1 MSSSRPFRQDTRV
14 NTYTL
19 TSVAAVF
26 AITCALMHPFSAH
39 ADNPST
45 QIRQQV
51 TEAIK
56 QHFTDK
62 VPDSRTE
69 VQLNPI
75 NQQLNLP
82 PCGHPLSVNL
92 PFHSGARITAKV
104 SCSQPRWSLF
114 VTGQVQVFKPVVM
127 AASPIIKGSRIR
139 ADRLQ
144 VREQDISALRGGY
157 FQRQQD
163 VSGHLARISIST
175 NTIITPRML
184 TQANAVSRG
193 DPVIIEARRGTVL
206 IRTEGTAQENGRI
219 GETIDVTNSRSGNKV
234 RAQVTAP
241 GRVQVP

>member
-1 MSSSRPFRQDTRV
+1 M
-14 NTYTL
+14 NTHTL

-26 AITCALMHPFSAH
+26 AITCALMHPFSAR

-56 QHFTDK
+56 QHFGDK

-75 NQQLNLP
+75 NRQLDFP
-82 PCGHPLSVNL
+82 PCGHPLQVDL
-92 PFHSGARITAKV
+92 PFHSGTRITAKA
-104 SCSQPRWSLF
+104 SCRQPRWSLF

-127 AASPIIKGSRIR
+127 AASPIVKGSRIR
-139 ADRLQ
+139 ADMLQ
-144 VREQDISALRGGY
+144 LREQDISTLRGDY

-163 VSGHLARISIST
+163 VSGRLARISISADA
-175 NTIITPRML
+175 IITPRML
-184 TQANAVSRG
+184 TQGNAISRG
-193 DPVIIEARRGTVL
+193 DPVIIEARRGAVL

-219 GETIDVTNSRSGNKV
+219 GDTIEVTNNRSGSEI
-234 RAQVTAP
+234 RARITAP

>member
-1 MSSSRPFRQDTRV
+1 M
-14 NTYTL
+14 NTHTL

-26 AITCALMHPFSAH
+26 AITCALMHPFSAR

-56 QHFTDK
+56 QHFSDK

-75 NQQLNLP
+75 NRQLNLP
-82 PCGHPLSVNL
+82 ACGHPLKVDL
-92 PFHSGARITAKV
+92 PFHSGSRITAKV

-114 VTGQVQVFKPVVM
+114 VTGQVQVFKTVVM
-127 AASPIIKGSRIR
+127 TSSPIVKGSRIR
-139 ADRLQ
+139 ADMLQ
-144 VREQDISALRGGY
+144 LREQDISTLRGDY

-163 VSGHLARISIST
+163 VSGRLARIGIST
-175 NTIITPRML
+175 DTIITPRML

-193 DPVIIEARRGTVL
+193 DPVIIEARRGAAL

-219 GETIDVTNSRSGNKV
+219 GESIDVTNNRSGNRV
-234 RAQVTAP
+234 RGQITAP